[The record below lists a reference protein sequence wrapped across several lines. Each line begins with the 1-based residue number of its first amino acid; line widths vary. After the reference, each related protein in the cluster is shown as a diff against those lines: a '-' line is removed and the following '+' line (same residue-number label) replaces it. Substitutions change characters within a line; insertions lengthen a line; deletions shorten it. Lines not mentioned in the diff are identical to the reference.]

1 MTTRQQRAKYVIYCK
16 LTCLGG
22 SERGMCPCESPADCE
37 MKDQPGF
44 QEARDEAARRVLRYV
59 QGKLKEKNG

>member
-1 MTTRQQRAKYVIYCK
+1 MTTRQQRAKYAIYCK

-22 SERGMCPCESPADCE
+22 SEKGMCPCESPRDCE

-44 QEARDEAARRVLRYV
+44 EEARTEAKRRMLRYIKS
-59 QGKLKEKNG
+59 KLEERNG